1 VARLYNFKVMEPASL
16 EHLSTLRA
24 KSGVDIDKEI
34 YAFKD
39 KGGRDL
45 GLRFDLTVGMTR
57 YVCSRRDLK
66 PPVKLAAFGGM
77 WRYDEPQY
85 GRFRWSHQ
93 WDLEIFGPPSIVSDA
108 EVIDASAAILRKVG
122 LVDST
127 VKVGDRRVVEDFIR
141 NRLGVQDD
149 TRAIELMRALDKVGK
164 KTRSELEEEYV
175 DKGFEKRQL
184 SSLMELGGIRGR
196 PEAVLGRLSELGLGA
211 TSQLGELLDLLKSR
225 GVGKVEYDM
234 SIVRGIDYYTG
245 IVFEAVDDKN
255 PRLGS
260 LFGGGRYDALPKL
273 LGRPDLSATGAAG
286 GVERE
291 SMSMDTVS
299 LAPGPF
305 TYVACAAENVYP
317 QAQRVLAELR
327 RAGHSSD
334 ISQPGR
340 SLSKQLEE
348 ASRAGAAW
356 CVIVGEKELATKSVT
371 LRDMRNRGEEY
382 LPLAQALKRM
392 AES

>member
-1 VARLYNFKVMEPASL
+1 MAGLYNFRVMEPAPL

-34 YAFKD
+34 YEFKD

-57 YVCSRRDLK
+57 YVCSRRDLR

-93 WDLEIFGPPSIVSDA
+93 WDLEIFGPPSIESDA
-108 EVIDASAAILRKVG
+108 EVIDASAAILRKLG
-122 LVDST
+122 LADST
-127 VKVGDRRVVEDFIR
+127 IKVGDRRVVEDFIR
-141 NRLGVQDD
+141 NRLGVESDA
-149 TRAIELMRALDKVGK
+149 RVVELMRALDKVGK

-175 DKGFEKRQL
+175 AKGFERKQL
-184 SSLMELGGIRGR
+184 SSLMELGEVRGR
-196 PEAVLGRLSELGLGA
+196 PKAVLGRLSELGLSA
-211 TSQLGELLDLLKSR
+211 ASQLGELLDLLKSR
-225 GVGKVEYDM
+225 GVDNINFDM

-245 IVFEAVDDKN
+245 IVFEAVDVRN

-273 LGRPDLSATGAAG
+273 FGRPDLAATGAAG

-291 SMSMDTVS
+291 SMSM
-299 LAPGPF
+299 GPIPPLSRSF
-305 TYVACAAENVYP
+305 AYVAYAADKVYHE
-317 QAQRVLAELR
+317 ALGVLAELR
-327 RAGHSSD
+327 RAGHPSD
-334 ISQPGR
+334 MSQPGR

-348 ASRAGAAW
+348 ASRRGAAW
-356 CVIVGEKELATKSVT
+356 CVILGEKELRAKKVT
-371 LRDMRNRGEEY
+371 LRDMKSRKEEL
-382 LPLAQALKRM
+382 LPLGQVLKRM
-392 AES
+392 ENS

>member
-334 ISQPGR
+334 ISQPRR
-340 SLSKQLEE
+340 SLSKQLED